1 MTEKRS
7 QYRKKHQKDSL
18 SRLLKRA
25 KTNSDDEVD
34 VNPEFTRSTQEANRV
49 RTPIAEDNGVGEKLP
64 GRSTQKQ
71 LSLNQ
76 ARENKISRLKKR
88 LNLAILVVSLLL
100 ILVFV
105 ALFNL

>member
-7 QYRKKHQKDSL
+7 QYRKEHQKDSL

-25 KTNSDDEVD
+25 KAPSHDKVD
-34 VNPEFTRSTQEANRV
+34 VNLEFTRSSQEEKKV
-49 RTPIAEDNGVGEKLP
+49 RTPFVEDTKVSEQRLA
-64 GRSTQKQ
+64 RSTQKQ
-71 LSLNQ
+71 LSLNEE
-76 ARENKISRLKKR
+76 RENKISRLKKR
-88 LNLAILVVSLLL
+88 LNLAILVVILLL

>member
-1 MTEKRS
+1 MAEKRS
-7 QYRKKHQKDSL
+7 QYRKEHQKDSL
-18 SRLLKRA
+18 SRLLNRA
-25 KTNSDDEVD
+25 KTPSHEEVD
-34 VNPEFTRSTQEANRV
+34 VNPEFMRSSQEVNR
-49 RTPIAEDNGVGEKLP
+49 RETPITEEKEISTKIP

-71 LSLNQ
+71 LSLNEE
-76 ARENKISRLKKR
+76 RENKINRLKKR